1 LTLVLR
7 LRRESLMVL
16 ASLLLYGWL
25 AWSAAGSPMP
35 PVGLAQ
41 NRNLTNT
48 IEYQRWWW
56 AFSQR
61 ASPRGF
67 IPDGAKLQ
75 ALEQIKQ
82 HEKARQT
89 GTGQLRDSASPGEVQ
104 GDRWVSIGP
113 APLII
118 QQSTPV
124 LPASGRV
131 ADVSVNPGNSNHWL
145 IGAAQGG
152 VWETRDA
159 GASWTPKTDDQAS
172 LAMGAIAFAPSDTNI
187 IYAGTGEG
195 VNSTDAYAGLGLLKS
210 TNAGSS
216 WQLLA
221 TSYFAKASFRVIK
234 VNPANPNILLAATVR
249 GLAGVSGGLL
259 PSPPPVGIYKS
270 IDGGVTWWLKLEVHI
285 GLFGGGW
292 DIESYPG
299 DFNRHYAGAGSVFG
313 NPFNAST
320 NGVYRTT
327 DAGESWQLVLGPW
340 SNLTGRVERVGM
352 ALAPSNPNILYVS
365 IQDAFGNTN
374 GTPGALLGIWKTANA
389 WAATPTWTQIPNP
402 SGVTTRFWYSHEIIV
417 DPADVNSVY
426 LGEVDLWK
434 YNGSSWADVTSNIHV
449 DQQTMAWAANRLI
462 VGNDG
467 GVWSSTDGGSSWSN
481 HNTTLAITQFYQ
493 GSVHPTNPNFA
504 LGASQDNGTEIWEGP
519 RLWNSV
525 FYGDGGYSAISAS
538 RPDTDWTIS
547 APSLDI
553 YRTTNGGASF
563 SSAINGI
570 DTYNAL
576 FIAPLKKC
584 PCNDNVFIAGTDN
597 LWKSTNFFSLNGPS
611 WFSNGPE
618 LGEAITAM
626 AFAPSDSNCLTYAF
640 GTLSFGQVN
649 LTTNG
654 GNTWNDLLN
663 FGRYVSG
670 LAFHPTN
677 ANILYVTFSSFD
689 DPAFLPLGHVFKTTN
704 ALAASPAFFNVSP
717 PVNIPFNAIVIDP
730 SNPNTLYVGTD
741 IGIWKSADAAVSW
754 THMGPE
760 SGMPN
765 VAVFDLEISQGAARL
780 LAFTHGRG
788 AFALLSPPVVTSGT
802 RVGTSFTFSFA
813 TLPGS
818 QYLVQYKNTLKDLA
832 WQTLTT
838 VTGDGT
844 VKLIVDHAA
853 TTPERFYRATV
864 N

>member
-1 LTLVLR
+1 MLELSRKLLVIP
-7 LRRESLMVL
+7 
-16 ASLLLYGWL
+16 ASLLLYCWL
-25 AWSAAGSPMP
+25 AWAASGSPLL
-35 PVGLAQ
+35 PVGVAQ
-41 NRNLTNT
+41 NRTLTNT
-48 IEYQRWWW
+48 MEYQRWWW

-67 IPDGAKLQ
+67 IPEGAKLQ

-82 HEKARQT
+82 HDKERQT
-89 GTGQLRDSASPGEVQ
+89 ATSQIRESDVLGEVQ
-104 GDRWVSIGP
+104 GDQWVGIGP
-113 APLII
+113 APVII
-118 QQSTPV
+118 QQSTPT

-131 ADVSVNPGNSNHWL
+131 ADVAVNPGNSNHWL

-159 GASWTPKTDDQAS
+159 GATWTPKTDDQAS

-195 VNSTDAYAGLGLLKS
+195 VSSTDAYAGLGLLKS

-221 TSYFAKASFRVIK
+221 TSYFAKASFSDIK
-234 VNPANPNILLAATVR
+234 VNPTNSNILLAATVR

-270 IDGGVTWWLKLEVHI
+270 IDGGLTWSLKLDAQI

-299 DFNRHYAGAGSVFG
+299 EFNRHYAGAGSVFG
-313 NPFNAST
+313 NPT
-320 NGVYRTT
+320 INGVYRST
-327 DAGESWQLVLGPW
+327 DAGESWQLVPGPW
-340 SNLTGRVERVGM
+340 SNLTGRVERVEM
-352 ALAPSNPNILYVS
+352 AIAPSNPNILYVS

-374 GTPGALLGIWKTANA
+374 ATSGALLGIWKTANA
-389 WAATPTWTQIPNP
+389 WADTPTWTEIPNP

-417 DPADVNSVY
+417 DPANANIVY

-434 YNGSSWADVTSNIHV
+434 YNGTAWTDVTSNIHP
-449 DQQTMAWAANRLI
+449 DQQTMAWAGNRLI

-467 GVWSSTDGGSSWSN
+467 GVWSSTDGGNSWSN
-481 HNTTLAITQFYQ
+481 HNTNLAITQFYQ
-493 GSVHPTNPNFA
+493 GSVHPTKPNFA

-519 RLWNSV
+519 RAWNSV
-525 FYGDGGYSAISAS
+525 FYGDGGYNAISAS
-538 RPDTDWTIS
+538 RPDTDWAIS
-547 APSLDI
+547 AQSLDI

-563 SSAINGI
+563 SSAIDGI

-576 FIAPLKKC
+576 FIAPFKKC

-597 LWKSTNFFSLNGPS
+597 LWKSTNFFSVNGPS

-618 LGEAITAM
+618 LGDFHTTM
-626 AFAPSDSNCLTYAF
+626 AFAPSDTNCLTYAF
-640 GTLSFGQVN
+640 GTLSAGQVN

-654 GNTWNDLLN
+654 GGTWNDLIN

-677 ANILYVTFSSFD
+677 ANVLYATLSSFD
-689 DPAFLPLGHVFKTTN
+689 DPDFPPLGHVFKTTN
-704 ALAASPAFFNVSP
+704 ALAASPTFFNVSP
-717 PVNIPFNAIVIDP
+717 PVNIPFNAIIIDP
-730 SNPNTLYVGTD
+730 SNPDTLYVGTD
-741 IGIWKSADAAVSW
+741 IGIWKSTNAAVTW
-754 THMGPE
+754 THVGPE

-765 VAVFDLEISQGAARL
+765 VAVFDLQISQGAARL
-780 LAFTHGRG
+780 IAFTHGRS
-788 AFALLSPPVVTSGT
+788 AFALLSPPRVMAGT

-818 QYLVQYKNTLKDLA
+818 EYLVQYKNTLIDLA
-832 WQTLTT
+832 WQTLMT
-838 VTGDGT
+838 VSGDGT
-844 VKLIVDHAA
+844 AKLVVDNTA
-853 TTPERFYRATV
+853 TTPQRFYRATV